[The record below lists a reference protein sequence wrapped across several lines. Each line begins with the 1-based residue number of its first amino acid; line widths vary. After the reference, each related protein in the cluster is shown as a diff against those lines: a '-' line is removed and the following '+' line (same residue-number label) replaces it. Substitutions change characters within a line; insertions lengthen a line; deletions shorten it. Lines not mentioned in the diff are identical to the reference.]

1 MSRYWIQARQPR
13 YEIVI
18 GWDKPLHTFFA
29 QVWDEKSISEDPEL
43 WVGVAFGQMP
53 TCEHLEQILKP
64 YADIPEDICIQLTK
78 DKEQPALDLIRDM
91 CTAGAADQDEAT
103 SPIESEE

>member
-1 MSRYWIQARQPR
+1 MKPQ

-29 QVWDEKSISEDPEL
+29 QVWDKEAVSEDPEL
-43 WVGVAFGQMP
+43 WVGVAFGQVP

-64 YADIPEDICIQLTK
+64 YADIPEDVCIQLTK
-78 DKEQPALDLIRDM
+78 DKEQPVLYLIRDM
-91 CTAGAADQDEAT
+91 WAAGATDHDEAT
-103 SPIESEE
+103 SPTEAEE